1 MKDKFQELVI
11 SAGGVKGVYFIGA
24 LEKLN
29 QYYPLHNFS
38 YFTGCSA
45 GGILC
50 ILLVIGY
57 TIQEIK
63 DIYFKIN
70 FLDFFDVKITN
81 LFSHG
86 GFSKNDKLRNLFKS
100 VFITK
105 NIDPQITFQA
115 LYIKTNK
122 YLTVNSLNVSTGKI
136 KYMNHVETPYMYV
149 LEALLMTMNIPIVF
163 GLIPFEE
170 NYYVDGAVLDPYPY
184 NYHKNTI
191 KFGMLIIDNDLFNV
205 FHNIDLNNIEP
216 NVFDNFYRI
225 FLLIY
230 NHYLKNVYKKK
241 FKNTIYF
248 KNTLHSNIIE
258 INQNEKNV
266 FFSEGEMKMNIFLK
280 KKYKKNNKIFLLKKY
295 FYLLKNLLIVHHS
308 TNEILETF

>member
-1 MKDKFQELVI
+1 MKDKFQELI
-11 SAGGVKGVYFIGA
+11 LSAGGVKGVYFVGA

-29 QYYPLHNFS
+29 QYYPLHNFT

-45 GGILC
+45 GGLLC
-50 ILLVIGY
+50 IFLVIGY
-57 TIQEIK
+57 SIQEIK

-70 FLDFFDVKITN
+70 FLDFFDVKLSH
-81 LFSHG
+81 LFIHG

-105 NIDPQITFQA
+105 NIDPQITFQE

-136 KYMNHVETPYMYV
+136 KYMNHVETPYMCV

-163 GLIPFEE
+163 GLIHFEE

-205 FHNIDLNNIEP
+205 F
-216 NVFDNFYRI
+216 
-225 FLLIY
+225 
-230 NHYLKNVYKKK
+230 
-241 FKNTIYF
+241 KNTIYF
-248 KNTLHSNIIE
+248 KDNLNSNMIE

-266 FFSEGEMKMNIFLK
+266 FFYEGEMKMNIFLK

-308 TNEILETF
+308 SDEILETF